1 MICDDRIPTLSFQ
14 DTICTTLSEHELLK
28 YQIASLFWVLCVALV
43 GKVNLIVNQL
53 LCLELELLILVD
65 EKTIDTLAGGCNS
78 RSHFVLL
85 AGHSE
90 LATDQFWVDSVALI
104 KHI

>member
-1 MICDDRIPTLSFQ
+1 MFS
-14 DTICTTLSEHELLK
+14 
-28 YQIASLFWVLCVALV
+28 FWVLCVALV
-43 GKVNLIVNQL
+43 GKVNLVVHYL
-53 LCLELELLILVD
+53 LCLELEFLVFVD

-90 LATDQFWVDSVALI
+90 LATDLFGVDPEAHI